1 MVVLGCSDTKV
12 LVCCVMRLLFL
23 FGGFNWVTVRGKQ
36 ASSKDAPVLV
46 VAPHSTYFDALPV
59 VLMGGPSV
67 VAKGETGHLPFFG
80 SRISL
85 CHFRLCELNVQHLSE
100 FWALVVQRL
109 ILKISDTYSV
119 R

>member
-1 MVVLGCSDTKV
+1 MVVLGCRDTKL
-12 LVCCVMRLLFL
+12 LVCWVMRLLFL

-36 ASSKDAPVLV
+36 ASAKDAPLLV

-80 SRISL
+80 SRIYL
-85 CHFRLCELNVQHLSE
+85 CHFRLCELNVQNLSE
-100 FWALVVQRL
+100 FLGPCG
-109 ILKISDTYSV
+109 TEPYSV

>member
-1 MVVLGCSDTKV
+1 
-12 LVCCVMRLLFL
+12 MRLLFL

-36 ASSKDAPVLV
+36 ASAKDAPVLV

-85 CHFRLCELNVQHLSE
+85 YHVRLREPNLQELSSY
-100 FWALVVQRL
+100 WALMVQRP
-109 ILKISDTYSV
+109 I
-119 R
+119 

>member
-1 MVVLGCSDTKV
+1 VAVLGCSDTKA
-12 LVCCVMRLLFL
+12 LVCWVMRLLFL

-36 ASSKDAPVLV
+36 ASAKDAPVLV

-85 CHFRLCELNVQHLSE
+85 CNFRLRELNVQNLSAY
-100 FWALVVQRL
+100 WAPMVQRQ
-109 ILKISDTYSV
+109 I
-119 R
+119 

>member
-1 MVVLGCSDTKV
+1 VLVLGCRDAKV
-12 LVCCVMRLLFL
+12 LVCWVMRLLFL

-36 ASSKDAPVLV
+36 ASAKDAPVLV

-80 SRISL
+80 SRIFL
-85 CHFRLCELNVQHLSE
+85 CHFRLCELNVQNLSE
-100 FWALVVQRL
+100 YWALVVQRP
-109 ILKISDTYSV
+109 I
-119 R
+119 